1 MLSRLVVVSEATGS
15 GRDAFICAYVRT
27 PFGRYGGALAGLR
40 PDAMAAHVL
49 RAVVERSGIDPAD
62 VVDVILGNAN
72 QAGEDNRNV
81 ARMAV
86 LLAGFP
92 VEVPAQTVN
101 RLCGS
106 SLQAL
111 NSAAAAIWSG
121 QGDLF
126 IAGGVE
132 SMTRS
137 PIVMLKPDMPY
148 PRGVPDTADSTL
160 GWRFAHPQ
168 LVADGHT
175 VTLGQT
181 AENVAQRRSVSRAD
195 QDALALLSQQ
205 KAERA
210 MRSGVLAEE
219 LVATPVPQRQ
229 GAPVVV
235 ERDEHPRAGSTLEAL
250 AKLKPVFASD
260 GSVTAGNSS
269 GINDGASA
277 LIVASRA
284 KALSLGLLPIA
295 RVVSTGVAGVR
306 PDEMGL
312 GPIPASR
319 MALARAGL
327 ALKDIDVVELNEAFA
342 SQLIAC
348 CLELGIDW
356 RDERKLNPN
365 GGAIAIGHPL
375 GASGA
380 RLAGTAAL
388 QLRRTGGRYALVTMC
403 IGVGQGIATVLERAP

>member
-1 MLSRLVVVSEATGS
+1 MLVVRTLVGVT
-15 GRDAFICAYVRT
+15 DAFICAYVRT
-27 PFGRYGGALAGLR
+27 PFGRYAGVLAGLR
-40 PDAMAAHVL
+40 PDAMAAHVM
-49 RAVVERSGIDPAD
+49 RVVVDRSGIDPAD
-62 VVDVILGNAN
+62 LDDVILGCAN

-81 ARMAV
+81 ARIAN
-86 LLAGFP
+86 LIAGFP
-92 VEVPAQTVN
+92 VEVPGQTVN

-111 NSAAAAIWSG
+111 NSAAEAIWSG
-121 QGDLF
+121 QGELF

-132 SMTRS
+132 SMTRA
-137 PIVMLKPDMPY
+137 PIVTLKPEAAY
-148 PRGVPDTADSTL
+148 PRGAPESADSTL
-160 GWRFAHPQ
+160 GWRFSHPQ

-181 AENVAQRRSVSRAD
+181 AENVAQRRGVSRAD
-195 QDALALLSQQ
+195 QDCLALLSQQ

-210 MRSGVLAEE
+210 MANGGLAEE
-219 LVATPVPQRQ
+219 IVATPVPGPK
-229 GAPVVV
+229 GATVSI
-235 ERDEHPRAGSTLEAL
+235 ERDEHPRPGSTLEGL
-250 AKLKPVFASD
+250 AKLKPVFAAN

-277 LIVASRA
+277 LIVASGARA
-284 KALSLGLLPIA
+284 KSLGLKPIA

-312 GPIPASR
+312 GPIPSSR
-319 MALARAGL
+319 MALKRAGL
-327 ALKDIDVVELNEAFA
+327 TIKDMAGVELNEAFA
-342 SQLIAC
+342 SQVIAC
-348 CLELGIDW
+348 CVELGIDW

-380 RLAGTAAL
+380 RLAGTLAL
-388 QLRRTGGRYALVTMC
+388 QLRRTNTRYGLATMC
-403 IGVGQGIATVLERAP
+403 IGVGQGIATVLERAGD

>member
-1 MLSRLVVVSEATGS
+1 MT
-15 GRDAFICAYVRT
+15 DAFICAYVRT
-27 PFGRYGGALAGLR
+27 PFGRYAGALAGLR

-49 RAVVERSGIDPAD
+49 RTVAGRSGIDPAAID
-62 VVDVILGNAN
+62 DVILGNAN

-81 ARMAV
+81 ARMAS

-92 VEVPAQTVN
+92 VDVPAQTVN

-111 NSAAAAIWSG
+111 NSAAEAIWSG

-137 PIVMLKPDMPY
+137 PIVTLKPEMAY
-148 PRGVPDTADSTL
+148 PRGTPESADSTL

-181 AENVAQRRSVSRAD
+181 AENVAQRRKVSRAD
-195 QDALALLSQQ
+195 QDCLALLSQQ
-205 KAERA
+205 KAARA
-210 MRSGVLAEE
+210 MENGVLAEE
-219 LVATPVPQRQ
+219 IVATPVPRSK
-229 GAPVVV
+229 GGEASVSV
-235 ERDEHPRAGSTLEAL
+235 DEHPRPGSTLEAL
-250 AKLKPVFASD
+250 AQLKPAFAAD

-277 LIVASRA
+277 LVVASGERA
-284 KALSLGLLPIA
+284 RSLGLKPIA
-295 RVVSTGVAGVR
+295 RIVSTGVAGVR

-319 MALARAGL
+319 KALQRAHL
-327 ALKDIDVVELNEAFA
+327 DVKDMDVVELNEAFA
-342 SQLIAC
+342 SQVIASC
-348 CLELGIDW
+348 VELGIDW
-356 RDERKLNPN
+356 RDERTLNPN

-388 QLRRTGGRYALVTMC
+388 QLRRTNTRYALATMC
-403 IGVGQGIATVLERAP
+403 IGVGQGIATVLERAGD

>member
-1 MLSRLVVVSEATGS
+1 MT
-15 GRDAFICAYVRT
+15 DAFICAYVRT
-27 PFGRYGGALAGLR
+27 PFGRYAGALAGLR

-49 RAVVERSGIDPAD
+49 RTVAGRSGIDPAAID
-62 VVDVILGNAN
+62 DVILGNAN

-81 ARMAV
+81 ARMAS

-92 VEVPAQTVN
+92 VDVPAQTVN

-111 NSAAAAIWSG
+111 NSAAEAIWSG

-137 PIVMLKPDMPY
+137 PIVTLKPEMAY
-148 PRGVPDTADSTL
+148 PRGTPESADSTL

-181 AENVAQRRSVSRAD
+181 AENVAQRRKVSRTD
-195 QDALALLSQQ
+195 QDCLALLSQQ
-205 KAERA
+205 KAVRA
-210 MRSGVLAEE
+210 MENGVFAEE
-219 LVATPVPQRQ
+219 IVATPVPRSK
-229 GAPVVV
+229 GGEASVSV
-235 ERDEHPRAGSTLEAL
+235 DEHPRPGSTLEAL
-250 AKLKPVFASD
+250 AQLKPAFAAD

-277 LIVASRA
+277 LVVASAERA
-284 KALSLGLLPIA
+284 RSLGLKPIA
-295 RVVSTGVAGVR
+295 RIVSTGVAGVR

-319 MALARAGL
+319 KALQRAHL
-327 ALKDIDVVELNEAFA
+327 DVKDMDLVELNEAFA
-342 SQLIAC
+342 SQVIASC
-348 CLELGIDW
+348 VELGIDW
-356 RDERKLNPN
+356 RDERRLNPN

-388 QLRRTGGRYALVTMC
+388 QLRRTNTRYALATMC
-403 IGVGQGIATVLERAP
+403 IGVGQGIATVLERAGD

>member
-1 MLSRLVVVSEATGS
+1 MT
-15 GRDAFICAYVRT
+15 DAFICAYVRT
-27 PFGRYGGALAGLR
+27 PFGRYAGALASLR

-49 RAVVERSGIDPAD
+49 RAIVERSRIDPKD
-62 VVDVILGNAN
+62 LDDVILGCAN

-81 ARMAV
+81 ARIAS
-86 LLAGFP
+86 LIADFP
-92 VEVPAQTVN
+92 VEVPGQTVN

-111 NSAAAAIWSG
+111 NDAAQAIWSG
-121 QGDLF
+121 QGELF

-132 SMTRS
+132 SMTRA
-137 PIVMLKPDMPY
+137 PIVTLKPETGY
-148 PRGVPDTADSTL
+148 PRGAPETADSTL
-160 GWRFAHPQ
+160 GWRFSHPR

-175 VTLGQT
+175 VSLGQT
-181 AENVAQRRSVSRAD
+181 AENVAQRRRVSRAD
-195 QDALALLSQQ
+195 QDCLALLSQQ

-210 MRSGVLAEE
+210 MGNGVLAEE
-219 LVATPVPQRQ
+219 IVATPVP
-229 GAPVVV
+229 GPKGTTVTV
-235 ERDEHPRAGSTLEAL
+235 ERDEHPRAGSTLEGL
-250 AKLKPVFASD
+250 AKLKPAFAEN

-277 LIVASRA
+277 MVVASGERA
-284 KALSLGLLPIA
+284 KALGLVPIA

-312 GPIPASR
+312 GPISSSR
-319 MALARAGL
+319 LALRRAGL
-327 ALKDIDVVELNEAFA
+327 EMKDIDVVELNEAFA
-342 SQLIAC
+342 SQVVASC
-348 CLELGIDW
+348 VDLGIDW

-380 RLAGTAAL
+380 RLAGTLAL
-388 QLRRTGGRYALVTMC
+388 QLRRTGARYGLATMC
-403 IGVGQGIATVLERAP
+403 IGVGQGIATVLERTGD

>member
-1 MLSRLVVVSEATGS
+1 MTEA
-15 GRDAFICAYVRT
+15 FLCAYVRT
-27 PFGRYGGALAGLR
+27 PFGRYAGALAGLR

-49 RAVVERSGIDPAD
+49 RTVVDRAGVDPAGIDD
-62 VVDVILGNAN
+62 VLLGNAN

-92 VEVPAQTVN
+92 VDVPAQTVN

-111 NSAAAAIWSG
+111 NSAAEAIWSG

-137 PIVMLKPDMPY
+137 PVVTLKPESAY
-148 PRGVPDTADSTL
+148 PRGVPETADSTL

-175 VTLGQT
+175 VSLGQT
-181 AENVAQRRSVSRAD
+181 AENVARRRGIARAD
-195 QDALALLSQQ
+195 QDQLALLSQR

-210 MRSGVLAEE
+210 MDDGTLAEE
-219 LVATPVPQRQ
+219 IVATPVPRSKD
-229 GAPVVV
+229 APVQVD
-235 ERDEHPRAGSTLEAL
+235 RDEHPRPGSTLEAL
-250 AKLKPVFASD
+250 AKLKPAFAAD

-277 LIVASRA
+277 LIVASGERVRA
-284 KALSLGLLPIA
+284 LGLRPIA

-319 MALARAGL
+319 KALERAGL
-327 ALKDIDVVELNEAFA
+327 DIKDIDVIELNEAFA
-342 SQLIAC
+342 SQVVAC
-348 CLELGIDW
+348 CVELGIDW
-356 RDERKLNPN
+356 RDERRLNPN

-388 QLRRTGGRYALVTMC
+388 QLRRTGGRYALATMC
-403 IGVGQGIATVLERAP
+403 IGVGQGIATVLERAGD

>member
-1 MLSRLVVVSEATGS
+1 
-15 GRDAFICAYVRT
+15 
-27 PFGRYGGALAGLR
+27 
-40 PDAMAAHVL
+40 MAAGVL
-49 RAVVERSGIDPAD
+49 RAIVDRAGIDPAGVD
-62 VVDVILGNAN
+62 DVILGCAN

-81 ARMAV
+81 ARMAT

-111 NSAAAAIWSG
+111 NSAAEAIWSG

-137 PIVMLKPDMPY
+137 PVVTLKPGSAY
-148 PRGVPDTADSTL
+148 PRGAPESADSTL

-181 AENVAQRRSVSRAD
+181 AENVAQRRHVSRAD
-195 QDALALLSQQ
+195 QDCLALLSQQ
-205 KAERA
+205 KTERA
-210 MRSGVLAEE
+210 MNDGVLAEE
-219 LVATPVPQRQ
+219 IVPTLVPQAK
-229 GAPVVV
+229 GDPKAVTV
-235 ERDEHPRAGSTLEAL
+235 DEHPRAGSTLEGL
-250 AKLKPVFASD
+250 AKLKPAFAER

-277 LIVASRA
+277 LIVASGERA
-284 KALSLGLLPIA
+284 TALGLRPVA
-295 RVVSTGVAGVR
+295 RVVSTGAAGVR

-312 GPIPASR
+312 GPIPSSR
-319 MALARAGL
+319 KALWRAKLDVTDMA
-327 ALKDIDVVELNEAFA
+327 VVEINEAFA
-342 SQLIAC
+342 SQVIASC
-348 CLELGIDW
+348 VDLGIDW
-356 RDERKLNPN
+356 RDERRVNPN

-380 RLAGTAAL
+380 RLAGTLAL
-388 QLRRTGGRYALVTMC
+388 QLRRTNARYGLATMC
-403 IGVGQGIATVLERAP
+403 IGVGQGIATVLERAGD

>member
-1 MLSRLVVVSEATGS
+1 MT
-15 GRDAFICAYVRT
+15 DAFICAYVRT
-27 PFGRYGGALAGLR
+27 PFGRYAGALAGLR
-40 PDAMAAHVL
+40 PDAMAAGVL
-49 RAVVERSGIDPAD
+49 RAVVDQSGIDPAELD
-62 VVDVILGNAN
+62 DVILGNAN

-81 ARMAV
+81 ARMAT

-92 VEVPAQTVN
+92 VGVPAQTVN

-111 NSAAAAIWSG
+111 NSAAEAIWSG

-126 IAGGVE
+126 VAGGVE

-137 PIVMLKPDMPY
+137 PIVTLKPESAY
-148 PRGVPDTADSTL
+148 PRGTPESADSTI

-175 VTLGQT
+175 ITLGRT
-181 AENVAQRRSVSRAD
+181 AENVAQRRSISRAD
-195 QDALALLSQQ
+195 QDCLALLSQQ

-210 MRSGVLAEE
+210 IVNGVLAAEII
-219 LVATPVPQRQ
+219 ATSVPQPK
-229 GAPVVV
+229 GADAVI
-235 ERDEHPRAGSTLEAL
+235 EKDEHPRSGSTLEGL
-250 AKLKPVFASD
+250 ARLKPAFAAD

-277 LIVASRA
+277 MVVASAERA
-284 KALSLGLLPIA
+284 RSLGLVPIA

-319 MALARAGL
+319 KALHRAQLEVKDMA
-327 ALKDIDVVELNEAFA
+327 IVELNEAFA
-342 SQLIAC
+342 SQVIAC
-348 CLELGIDW
+348 CVELGIDW
-356 RDERKLNPN
+356 RDERRLNPN

-388 QLRRTGGRYALVTMC
+388 QLQRTNGRYALVTMC
-403 IGVGQGIATVLERAP
+403 IGVGQGIATVLERAAG